1 MKQCAHHGWATPIL
15 KGLRSDRRGA
25 TLVEFGFI
33 VIPLIAIVLA
43 VVQVA
48 ITLFTQQTLETAT
61 EKTARLVMTG
71 KNRADNTTQAAFKTL
86 VCGKLPS
93 FVNCT
98 DVMVDVAAFP
108 TVAAADTS
116 NPTITYS
123 NGVPSNSWS
132 YNPGGDGEIVRLRIM
147 YLASSAAGPLNF
159 TVANQPNG
167 KRLMIA
173 TLIFKNE
180 TTST

>member
-1 MKQCAHHGWATPIL
+1 MKQRAHHELAKPSLAGL
-15 KGLRSDRRGA
+15 KSDHRGA
-25 TLVEFGFI
+25 ALVEFGFI

-43 VVQVA
+43 IVQVS

-61 EKTARLVMTG
+61 EKSARLVMTG
-71 KNRADNTTQAAFKTL
+71 QNRAGNTTQAQFKTV

-93 FVNCT
+93 FVKCS
-98 DVMVDVAAFP
+98 DVMVDIAAFP
-108 TVAAADTS
+108 TMAAADTS
-116 NPTITYS
+116 TPTITYN

-132 YNPGGDGEIVRLRIM
+132 YDPGDDGEVVRLRIM